1 MSEKKTISDFE
12 KQATRVSAVGIIG
25 NVILTAFKLLAGI
38 LAHSGAMISD
48 AVHSM
53 SDVVSSFIVIAGVK
67 ISEKKEDDDHPYGHE
82 RFECVAAIVLSVV
95 LLITGLFIARG
106 AVTKITGGD
115 SNDLETPGV
124 LALVAAVSSIVTKE
138 AMYRYTNHYAARYD
152 SAALRASALDHRSDA
167 FSSLGALVGI
177 AGARMGFA
185 VLDPAASLLI
195 CVFILKSSVDIFK
208 DATDK
213 MVDHSCDAKTEEDI
227 RLCTLGQYGVVRIDL
242 LQTRVFANKIYV
254 DMEISVD
261 GNLSI
266 LAGHAIA
273 ESVHD
278 AIEAQFPKV
287 KHIMIHVNPA

>member
-138 AMYRYTNHYAARYD
+138 AM
-152 SAALRASALDHRSDA
+152 
-167 FSSLGALVGI
+167 
-177 AGARMGFA
+177 
-185 VLDPAASLLI
+185 
-195 CVFILKSSVDIFK
+195 
-208 DATDK
+208 
-213 MVDHSCDAKTEEDI
+213 
-227 RLCTLGQYGVVRIDL
+227 
-242 LQTRVFANKIYV
+242 
-254 DMEISVD
+254 
-261 GNLSI
+261 
-266 LAGHAIA
+266 
-273 ESVHD
+273 
-278 AIEAQFPKV
+278 
-287 KHIMIHVNPA
+287 